1 MSTAILDSCC
11 DVTPQHYHQMPART
25 QFALHTIFTGLFI
38 FGVLTFIY
46 HNLDQI
52 PASYKM
58 ASQGNEILSQLHVS
72 LSQASKSPPT
82 VSIKVTNNSPSPVTI
97 LTWDS
102 PLDPIALSLGLFS
115 VTPSGASE
123 PLDITRVMVSR
134 KMPPSDES
142 LVSLAPGES
151 RENEVVLRELLVP
164 VEKLKGR
171 KSTVEVKGRWMGV
184 WPKSR
189 DALSGEAI
197 EKGAHGGGAVAGT
210 FASDSIEIE
219 VD

>member
-1 MSTAILDSCC
+1 
-11 DVTPQHYHQMPART
+11 MPGRT
-25 QFALHTIFTGLFI
+25 QFPLHTILAGLFF

-52 PASYKM
+52 PTSSKM
-58 ASQGNEILSQLHVS
+58 ASQDNEILSQLHVS
-72 LSQASKSPPT
+72 LSQASKSPPAI
-82 VSIKVTNNSPSPVTI
+82 SIKVTNNSPSPVTI
-97 LTWDS
+97 LSWES
-102 PLDPIALSLGLFS
+102 PLDEIALSLGLVS
-115 VTPSGASE
+115 ITPSGASE
-123 PLDITRVMVSR
+123 PLDISRVMVSR
-134 KMPPSDES
+134 KFPPSESS

-151 RENEVVLRELLVP
+151 RENQVVLKEVLVP
-164 VEKLKGR
+164 AEKLKGK

-189 DALSGEAI
+189 DALSDEAI

-210 FASDSIEIE
+210 FKSDSIEIE